1 MHCGDTFL
9 IPAPGSGDETP
20 HLWIV
25 VTEPDPLCVIVC
37 LSTLRFNKDQTVL
50 LRAGEHSFVRRDTA
64 VLYMYAEIVDADH
77 LRRQVADGRAVSH
90 DPCTVDVLRLIQD
103 GILASPLTPRK
114 VQNFYWE
121 RKK

>member
-9 IPAPGSGDETP
+9 IPAPGTSAETP

-50 LRAGEHSFVRRDTA
+50 LRAGEHPFVRRDTA
-64 VLYMYAEIVDADH
+64 VLYMYAEIVDSDH
-77 LRRQVADGRAVSH
+77 LRRQAADGRAGV
-90 DPCTVDVLRLIQD
+90 
-103 GILASPLTPRK
+103 A
-114 VQNFYWE
+114 
-121 RKK
+121 